1 METEI
6 STLFPEIEQIKDKS
20 LRHQVISAW
29 EEAIE
34 RSDWEI
40 EELESIP
47 FTLLISDCKIN
58 LVLHTRAVAQTVMKI
73 AGVLTDLY
81 KEKVKIDLD
90 LLIAGAILHDVGKV
104 LEYAKQG
111 GGVVKSRAGKLL
123 RHPFSGAALAYKHG
137 LPEEVIHII
146 ATHAREGN
154 EGYRSVEAMI
164 IHYADFINF
173 ESLGGKT

>member
-6 STLFPEIEQIKDKS
+6 SKLFPEIEQIKDKG
-20 LRHQVISAW
+20 LRDQVVSAW

-47 FTLLISDCKIN
+47 FTLLIPDCKIN
-58 LVLHTRAVAQTVMKI
+58 LITHTRAVTQTALKA
-73 AGVLTDLY
+73 AGVILDFY
-81 KEKVKIDLD
+81 KAKVDVNIDF
-90 LLIAGAILHDVGKV
+90 LIAGGVLHDVGKV
-104 LEYAKQG
+104 LEYAKEG
-111 GGVVKSRAGKLL
+111 GNTVKSRTGRLV

-137 LPEEVIHII
+137 LPQEVVHMI
-146 ATHAREGN
+146 ATHAGEGDG
-154 EGYRSVEAMI
+154 GYRSVEAVI

-173 ESLGGKT
+173 ESLGGRM